1 MLPSS
6 SGFPASERLDEH
18 RSRILKIY
26 HDSAGIR
33 ALSALQVIEF
43 HLQGEEHERRLA
55 FDLQQRVFVHA
66 NPEHFWPFYPDEIS
80 SAPL

>member
-1 MLPSS
+1 M
-6 SGFPASERLDEH
+6 
-18 RSRILKIY
+18 
-26 HDSAGIR
+26 
-33 ALSALQVIEF
+33 QVIEM

-66 NPEHFWPFYPDEIS
+66 NPDHFWPFYPDEIS